1 MRLYKYILI
10 IIALATTTVVTG
22 QNKYCYYHNLAIKSY
37 QDADFSKAKELI
49 DSAIN
54 MCPSLK
60 EDAYVW
66 HVRGFICKDLYF
78 KTEKSDVNSPS
89 RELAIE
95 SFVKSFELDDKGEYI
110 ENNKKAIKKLA
121 GTYSNNAAGLL
132 DTNNYAKAITLYG
145 KYKSTIKII
154 APNTDFTTKDIN
166 FNNVLAAVY
175 KEQYENNRTLN
186 REYLEKSIET
196 YSKTLAMD
204 SMNFNANYNLGVIYY
219 NIGVGYILSI
229 DDFIDD
235 LEQLIE
241 SQEKMT
247 EYCKKALPY
256 LKRAAKIKET
266 REIIEG
272 FRGIYKNLN
281 EQDKMLFYE
290 KKLNEYDKGSG
301 NE

>member
-1 MRLYKYILI
+1 MKQLRYILTLI
-10 IIALATTTVVTG
+10 IFASATFVSG
-22 QNKYCYYHNLAIKSY
+22 QNKYCQYQNFAIKAY
-37 QDADFSKAKELI
+37 QDADFSRAKGLI
-49 DSAIN
+49 DTAIT
-54 MCPSLK
+54 MCPNLEK
-60 EDAYVW
+60 DPYVW
-66 HVRGFICKDLYF
+66 HIKGFICKDLYF
-78 KTEKSDVNSPS
+78 NSEKNDINSPS

-95 SFVKSFELDDKGEYI
+95 AFTKSFELDSVNEYI

-132 DTNNYAKAITLYG
+132 DTNNYAKAIKLYN
-145 KYKSTIKII
+145 KYKTTIKVIN
-154 APNTDFTTKDIN
+154 PGFDFTLKDVN

-186 REYLEKSIET
+186 REYLDKSIAT
-196 YSKTLAMD
+196 YSKTLKLD
-204 SMNFNANYNLGVIYY
+204 SANFNANYNLGVIYY
-219 NIGVGYILSI
+219 NIGVGYILAV

-235 LEQLIE
+235 LEMLIE

-247 EYCKKALPY
+247 QYCKMALPY
-256 LKRAAKIKET
+256 LQRAHKIKET

-281 EQDKMLFYE
+281 EHEKMMFYE
-290 KKLNEYDKGSG
+290 QKLNEYNNGSG